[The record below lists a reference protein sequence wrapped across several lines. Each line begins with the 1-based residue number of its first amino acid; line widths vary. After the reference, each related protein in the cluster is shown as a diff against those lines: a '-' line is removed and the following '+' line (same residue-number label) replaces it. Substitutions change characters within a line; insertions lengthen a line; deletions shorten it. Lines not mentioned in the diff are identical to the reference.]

1 MPPRVLECAPIA
13 LCALIILAATV
24 PDARSAGADPQG
36 GSTEVTAEQLVS
48 SYQAALLRKI
58 TLQIAPGPN
67 GVQPTVESAVWQI
80 CQQVSVPYQI
90 ERSRTAAAAQVAA
103 SAAPMTRNAVAAAD
117 AIRAVCASA
126 GLEPQLDADG
136 VYLVPVTQPAVGQAP
151 SGPADAAQA
160 HTAPSRPLSN
170 LQRAQIGAALNVTA
184 RTLLKKDTDK
194 DRTVIGDLHDDG
206 EELKITTKR
215 TRQQIQLEISM
226 VSTRSLGDV
235 RAKVT
240 FYGYRH
246 TLIPEDSRSRH
257 APSYDEKR
265 TPIVLQEQELPVG
278 DLSPRQQRVGRSR
291 AATAEYTDT
300 SYEAVWL
307 VRVRRGNH
315 TETEER
321 RDTSGPFRSG
331 TRYRDW
337 IVDVYAG
344 DYLIKVVTSNR
355 GLFYE
360 FGRDR
365 TTGFPR

>member
-194 DRTVIGDLHDDG
+194 DRTVI
-206 EELKITTKR
+206 E
-215 TRQQIQLEISM
+215 LEISM

-331 TRYRDW
+331 TRSRDW

-344 DYLIKVVTSNR
+344 D
-355 GLFYE
+355 
-360 FGRDR
+360 
-365 TTGFPR
+365 